1 MTFVDVIEEIK
12 QILQFTLI
20 DTEKTTISVQS
31 ILYLIILFVITRIV
45 ISLINRIFRKPGQNQ
60 KLTSSQSYILQKL
73 SKYIIII
80 IAILI
85 GLESLGLEL
94 TFFLAGSAALFVGIG
109 LGIQDVFK
117 DVIAGFILLFGK
129 AIKVG
134 DVIEVEGVVGRVT
147 DIDFRVSKIITRDD
161 IDLLIPN
168 NKLISDNVI
177 NWSYNNELTRFS
189 LGVGVA
195 YGSDTGSVKRIL
207 LAEAKKHSGISKSKE
222 PFVRFED
229 FGDSSLD
236 FRLFFWSEQTFRI
249 ENILSDLRFSV
260 DQEFRKN
267 NVTIPFPQRDV
278 HFKNSPGKIS

>member
-45 ISLINRIFRKPGQNQ
+45 ISLINRIFHKPGQNQ

-80 IAILI
+80 IAILM

-195 YGSDTGSVKRIL
+195 YGSDTGLVKRIL

-278 HFKNSPGKIS
+278 HFKNSPGKIT

>member
-45 ISLINRIFRKPGQNQ
+45 ISLINRIFHKPGQNQ

-195 YGSDTGSVKRIL
+195 YGSDTGLVKRIL